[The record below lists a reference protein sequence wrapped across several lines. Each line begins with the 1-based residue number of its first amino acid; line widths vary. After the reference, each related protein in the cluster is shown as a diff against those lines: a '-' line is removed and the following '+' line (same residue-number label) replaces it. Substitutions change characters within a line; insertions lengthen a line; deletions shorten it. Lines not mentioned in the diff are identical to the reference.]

1 MLEASVTI
9 LVLSL
14 LLGIGAGYWTLLS
27 YRRYRMNLLISHEL
41 QKIIDKTSQTVA
53 QSKTA
58 VEQSHKIK
66 PDAEGMSPG
75 ADEEMPQLMEQPEL
89 MATLITVLVNKM
101 VGRGGSVRLSLQD
114 FMLSD
119 EEMVSVYVDTETQEI
134 ILSMD
139 ATLAMENSF
148 VGFGNPDDNTF
159 H

>member
-14 LLGIGAGYWTLLS
+14 LLGIGAGYWTILS
-27 YRRYRMNLLISHEL
+27 YRRYRLNLLISHEL

-53 QSKTA
+53 QSKEV
-58 VEQSHKIK
+58 VEKSHQIK
-66 PDAEGMSPG
+66 ATPEMSLTG
-75 ADEEMPQLMEQPEL
+75 DGEMPELMEQPEL

-101 VGRGGSVRLSLQD
+101 AGRGGTVRLSLQD
-114 FMLSD
+114 FMLAD
-119 EEMVSVYVDTETQEI
+119 EDYVSVYVDTDSQEI

-139 ATLAMENSF
+139 GGLAMENSF
-148 VGFGNPDDNTF
+148 IGFGNPDDNTF

>member
-14 LLGIGAGYWTLLS
+14 LLGIGAGYWTILS
-27 YRRYRMNLLISHEL
+27 YRRYRLNLLISHEL

-53 QSKTA
+53 QSKVA
-58 VEQSHKIK
+58 VEQSHQIK
-66 PDAEGMSPG
+66 AGSTEAPLSP
-75 ADEEMPQLMEQPEL
+75 DEEMPQLMEQPEL

-101 VGRGGSVRLSLQD
+101 VGPGGSVRLSLQD
-114 FMLSD
+114 FLLSD
-119 EEMVSVYVDTETQEI
+119 EDMVSVYVDTDTQEI

-139 ATLAMENSF
+139 TTLAMENSF
-148 VGFGNPDDNTF
+148 IGFGNPDDNTF